1 MHLIRFFLLLF
12 CVTSI
17 NAFAEK
23 EKSSGILSELKQLS
37 TNFIQNEQGL
47 LPPDQAF
54 KLTVKVRS
62 ADTLIAEFEPT
73 KNYYL
78 YKDKIAFKPESK
90 GTLIEKISLPQGK
103 MKNDPT
109 FGKTEVYYKPFQA
122 VISLK
127 REISA
132 SNQLTLAATYQGCNE
147 PIGVCYAPID
157 KVIKLTLPAAKA
169 AVGMIAD
176 SVSNDATAATDFIRT
191 KQADPISELFRF
203 SDNRRS
209 VESESIKIN
218 KMFEGGNFW
227 LILTS
232 FFGIG
237 LLLSFTPC
245 VFPMFPILSGIIVNR
260 GKHLTKSHGF
270 ILALAYV
277 MGMSL
282 TYSAAGVAAGLS
294 GAMLSAALQ
303 NAWVLGGFA
312 LVFVTLSLSMFG
324 FYELQLPSSLQSKL
338 SEEAG
343 HLKGGHLTSVF
354 GMGALS
360 ALIIGPCVAA
370 PLAGALLYISQ
381 TRDVVLGASALFAM
395 ALGMGV
401 PLLLL
406 GASAG
411 AFLPK
416 AGPWMES
423 VKRFFGVLLL
433 GVAIWLISPVIPA
446 AIHMLM
452 WAALLI
458 ISAIYLHAVDSLP
471 ARSSGFRK
479 FLKGIGIIA
488 LLFGIALLA
497 GALSGSRD
505 ILQPLA
511 KINLA
516 GINEINTN
524 KTSIIESQH
533 LPFQRV
539 DSLAELNKRIAESQN
554 KYVMLDFYADW
565 CISCKEMERFT
576 FTDAEVKN
584 RLRDVVLLQVDVT
597 ENTIDDEALLKYFK
611 LFGPPGILF
620 FDRHGREIYDARTIG
635 YQNKEDFLAILNAVL
650 I

>member
-1 MHLIRFFLLLF
+1 MHLIRFFLLLLF
-12 CVTSI
+12 FTSI
-17 NAFAEK
+17 SAFAEEGK
-23 EKSSGILSELKQLS
+23 PSSLLSGLQQLGTS
-37 TNFIQNEQGL
+37 FAQNEQEL

-54 KLTVKVRS
+54 KLTVRVRD
-62 ADTLIAEFEPT
+62 ANTLVAEFEPT

-78 YKDKIAFKPESK
+78 YKDKIAFKPQSN
-90 GTLIEKISLPQGK
+90 GTLIEKILLPQGK
-103 MKNDPT
+103 MKNDLT
-109 FGKTEVYYKPFQA
+109 FGQTEVYYKPFQA

-127 REISA
+127 REASA
-132 SNQLTLAATYQGCNE
+132 TNQLTLVATYQGCNE

-157 KVIKLTLPAAKA
+157 KIIKLTLPVAKA
-169 AVGMIAD
+169 AVGVMAET
-176 SVSNDATAATDFIRT
+176 VSNDATAATAFIDT
-191 KQADPISELFRF
+191 KSDPAAELFQPIDRTL
-203 SDNRRS
+203 SIET
-209 VESESIKIN
+209 ESKRIDR
-218 KMFEGGNFW
+218 MFEGGDFW

-260 GKHLTKSHGF
+260 GQHITKTHGF

-282 TYSAAGVAAGLS
+282 AYSAAGVAAGLS

-312 LVFVTLSLSMFG
+312 LVFVTLAFSMFG

-360 ALIIGPCVAA
+360 ALIVGPCVAA

-381 TRDVVLGASALFAM
+381 TRDVVLGASALFTM

-411 AFLPK
+411 ALLPK

-433 GVAIWLISPVIPA
+433 GVAIWLISPVLPA
-446 AIHMLM
+446 AVHMLM

-458 ISAIYLHAVDSLP
+458 VSAIYLHAVDALP
-471 ARSSGFRK
+471 TRASGFQK
-479 FLKGIGIIA
+479 FLKGLGIIA
-488 LLFGIALLA
+488 LLFGVALLV
-497 GALSGSRD
+497 GVLSGSRD
-505 ILQPLA
+505 ILQPLS
-511 KINLA
+511 KINISR
-516 GINEINTN
+516 INEKDANRVNTDEF
-524 KTSIIESQH
+524 KH

-539 DSLAELNKRIAESQN
+539 SSLVELNKRIEQSQN

-576 FTDAEVKN
+576 FTDAKIKSK
-584 RLRDVVLLQVDVT
+584 LKDVVLLQVDVT
-597 ENTIDDEALLKYFK
+597 AGTLDDDVLLKHFK

-620 FDRHGREIYDARTIG
+620 FDRHGRIIPDARVIG
-635 YQNKEDFLAILNAVL
+635 YQSTEDFLAILSAVL

>member
-1 MHLIRFFLLLF
+1 MHLIRFFLLLLCF
-12 CVTSI
+12 TSI
-17 NAFAEK
+17 SAFAEEGK
-23 EKSSGILSELKQLS
+23 PSDLLSRLQQLGTS
-37 TNFIQNEQGL
+37 FAQNEQEL

-54 KLTVKVRS
+54 KLTVRVRD
-62 ADTLIAEFEPT
+62 ANTLVAEFEPT

-78 YKDKIAFKPESK
+78 YKDKIAFKPQSN
-90 GTLIEKISLPQGK
+90 GTLIEKILLPQGK
-103 MKNDPT
+103 MKNDLT
-109 FGKTEVYYKPFQA
+109 FGQTEVYYKPFQA

-127 REISA
+127 REASA
-132 SNQLTLAATYQGCNE
+132 TNQLTLVATYQGCNE

-157 KVIKLTLPAAKA
+157 KIIKLTLPVAKA
-169 AVGMIAD
+169 AVGVMAET
-176 SVSNDATAATDFIRT
+176 VSNDATAATAFIDT
-191 KQADPISELFRF
+191 KSDPAAELFQPIDRTL
-203 SDNRRS
+203 SIET
-209 VESESIKIN
+209 ESKRIDR
-218 KMFEGGNFW
+218 MFEGGDFW

-260 GKHLTKSHGF
+260 GQHITKTHGF

-282 TYSAAGVAAGLS
+282 AYSAAGVAAGLS

-312 LVFVTLSLSMFG
+312 LVFVTLAFSMFG

-360 ALIIGPCVAA
+360 ALIVGPCVAA

-381 TRDVVLGASALFAM
+381 TRDVVLGASALFTM

-411 AFLPK
+411 ALLPK

-433 GVAIWLISPVIPA
+433 GVAIWLISPVLPA
-446 AIHMLM
+446 AVHMLM

-458 ISAIYLHAVDSLP
+458 VSAIYLHAVDALP
-471 ARSSGFRK
+471 TRASGFQK
-479 FLKGIGIIA
+479 FLKGLGIIA
-488 LLFGIALLA
+488 LLFGVALLV
-497 GALSGSRD
+497 GVLSGSRD
-505 ILQPLA
+505 ILQPLS
-511 KINLA
+511 KINISR
-516 GINEINTN
+516 INEKDANRVNTDEF
-524 KTSIIESQH
+524 KH

-539 DSLAELNKRIAESQN
+539 SSLVELNKRIEQSQN

-576 FTDAEVKN
+576 FTDAKIKSK
-584 RLRDVVLLQVDVT
+584 LKDVVLLQVDVT
-597 ENTIDDEALLKYFK
+597 AGTLDDDVLLKHFK

-620 FDRHGREIYDARTIG
+620 FDRHGRIIPDARVIG
-635 YQNKEDFLAILNAVL
+635 YQSTEDFLAILSAVL

>member
-1 MHLIRFFLLLF
+1 MHLIRFFLLLLYF
-12 CVTSI
+12 TSI
-17 NAFAEK
+17 SAFAEEGK
-23 EKSSGILSELKQLS
+23 PSGLLSGLQQLGTS
-37 TNFIQNEQGL
+37 FAQNEQEL

-54 KLTVKVRS
+54 KLTVRVRD
-62 ADTLIAEFEPT
+62 ANTLVAEFEPT

-78 YKDKIAFKPESK
+78 YKDKIAFKPQSN
-90 GTLIEKISLPQGK
+90 GTLIEKILLPQGK
-103 MKNDPT
+103 MKNDLT
-109 FGKTEVYYKPFQA
+109 FGQTEVYYKPFQA

-127 REISA
+127 REASA
-132 SNQLTLAATYQGCNE
+132 TNQLTLAATYQGCNE

-157 KVIKLTLPAAKA
+157 KIIKLTLPVAKT
-169 AVGMIAD
+169 AVGVMAET
-176 SVSNDATAATDFIRT
+176 VSNDATAATAFIDT
-191 KQADPISELFRF
+191 KSDPAAELFQPIDRTL
-203 SDNRRS
+203 SIET
-209 VESESIKIN
+209 ESKRIDR
-218 KMFEGGNFW
+218 MFEGGDFW

-245 VFPMFPILSGIIVNR
+245 VFPMFPILSGIIANR
-260 GKHLTKSHGF
+260 GQHITKTHGF

-282 TYSAAGVAAGLS
+282 AYSAAGVAAGLS
-294 GAMLSAALQ
+294 GAMLSAVLQ

-312 LVFVTLSLSMFG
+312 LVFVTLAFSMFG

-360 ALIIGPCVAA
+360 ALIVGPCVAA

-381 TRDVVLGASALFAM
+381 TRDVVLGASALFTM

-411 AFLPK
+411 ALLPK

-433 GVAIWLISPVIPA
+433 SVAIWLISPVLPA
-446 AIHMLM
+446 AVHMLM

-458 ISAIYLHAVDSLP
+458 VSAIYLHAVDALP
-471 ARSSGFRK
+471 TRASGFQK
-479 FLKGIGIIA
+479 FLKGLGIIA
-488 LLFGIALLA
+488 LLFGVALLV
-497 GALSGSRD
+497 GVLSGSRD
-505 ILQPLA
+505 ILQPLS
-511 KINLA
+511 KINISR
-516 GINEINTN
+516 INEEDANRVNTDEF
-524 KTSIIESQH
+524 KH

-539 DSLAELNKRIAESQN
+539 SSLVELNKRIEQSQN

-576 FTDAEVKN
+576 FTDAKIKS
-584 RLRDVVLLQVDVT
+584 RLKDVVLLQVDVT
-597 ENTIDDEALLKYFK
+597 AGTLDDDVLLKHFK

-620 FDRHGREIYDARTIG
+620 FDRHGRIIPDARVIG
-635 YQNKEDFLAILNAVL
+635 YQSTEDFLAILNAVL

>member
-1 MHLIRFFLLLF
+1 MHLIRFFLLLLCF
-12 CVTSI
+12 TSI
-17 NAFAEK
+17 SAFAEEGK
-23 EKSSGILSELKQLS
+23 PSSLLSGLQQLGTS
-37 TNFIQNEQGL
+37 FAQNEQEL

-54 KLTVKVRS
+54 KLTVRVRD
-62 ADTLIAEFEPT
+62 ANTLVAEFEPT

-78 YKDKIAFKPESK
+78 YKDKIAFKPQSN
-90 GTLIEKISLPQGK
+90 GTLIEKILLPQGK
-103 MKNDPT
+103 MKNDLT
-109 FGKTEVYYKPFQA
+109 FGQTEVYYKPFQA

-127 REISA
+127 REASA
-132 SNQLTLAATYQGCNE
+132 TNQLTLVATYQGCNE

-157 KVIKLTLPAAKA
+157 KIIKLTLPVAKA
-169 AVGMIAD
+169 AVGVMAET
-176 SVSNDATAATDFIRT
+176 VSNDATAATAFIDT
-191 KQADPISELFRF
+191 KSDPAAELFQPIDRTL
-203 SDNRRS
+203 SIET
-209 VESESIKIN
+209 ESKRIDR
-218 KMFEGGNFW
+218 MFEGGDFW

-260 GKHLTKSHGF
+260 GQHITKTHGF

-282 TYSAAGVAAGLS
+282 AYSAAGVAAGLS

-312 LVFVTLSLSMFG
+312 LVFVTLAFSMFG

-360 ALIIGPCVAA
+360 ALIVGPCVAA

-381 TRDVVLGASALFAM
+381 TRDVVLGASALFTM

-411 AFLPK
+411 ALLPK

-433 GVAIWLISPVIPA
+433 GVAIWLISPVLPA
-446 AIHMLM
+446 AVHMLT

-458 ISAIYLHAVDSLP
+458 VSAIYLHAVDALP
-471 ARSSGFRK
+471 TRASGFQK
-479 FLKGIGIIA
+479 FLKGLGIIA
-488 LLFGIALLA
+488 LLFGVALLV
-497 GALSGSRD
+497 GVLSGSRD
-505 ILQPLA
+505 ILQPLS
-511 KINLA
+511 KINISR
-516 GINEINTN
+516 INEKDANRVNTDEF
-524 KTSIIESQH
+524 KH

-539 DSLAELNKRIAESQN
+539 SSLVELNKRIEQSQN

-576 FTDAEVKN
+576 FTDAKIKSK
-584 RLRDVVLLQVDVT
+584 LKDVVLLQVDVT
-597 ENTIDDEALLKYFK
+597 AGTLDDDVLLKHFK

-620 FDRHGREIYDARTIG
+620 FDRHGRIIPDARVIG
-635 YQNKEDFLAILNAVL
+635 YQSTEDFLAILSAVL

>member
-1 MHLIRFFLLLF
+1 MHLIRFFLLLLCF
-12 CVTSI
+12 TCI
-17 NAFAEK
+17 NAFATK
-23 EKSSGILSELKQLS
+23 GKPSGLLSELQQLS
-37 TNFIQNEQGL
+37 TNFAQNEQEL

-54 KLTVKVRS
+54 KLTIRVRN
-62 ADTLIAEFEPT
+62 ANTLVAEFEPT
-73 KNYYL
+73 KNYYF
-78 YKDKIAFKPESK
+78 YKDKIAFKSQST
-90 GTLIEKISLPQGK
+90 GTIIEKIFLPQGK
-103 MKNDPT
+103 MKDDLL
-109 FGKTEVYYKPFQA
+109 FGQTEVYYKTFQA

-127 REISA
+127 HGA
-132 SNQLTLAATYQGCNE
+132 LATNQLTLAATYQGCNE

-157 KVIKLTLPAAKA
+157 KIIKLTLPLAKS
-169 AVGMIAD
+169 AVGVVAET
-176 SVSNDATAATDFIRT
+176 VSNNATAATAFINT
-191 KQADPISELFRF
+191 KPDPAAELFYP
-203 SDNRRS
+203 SDKPLS
-209 VESESIKIN
+209 VETESKRIDR
-218 KMFEGGNFW
+218 MFKGGDFW

-245 VFPMFPILSGIIVNR
+245 VFPMFPILSGIIANR
-260 GKHLTKSHGF
+260 GQHLTKTHGF

-277 MGMSL
+277 LGMSL

-294 GAMLSAALQ
+294 GAMLSAVLQ

-312 LVFVTLSLSMFG
+312 LVFVTLAFSMFG

-343 HLKGGHLTSVF
+343 HLKGGYLTSVF
-354 GMGALS
+354 GMGVLS

-381 TRDVVLGASALFAM
+381 TRDVVLGASALFIM

-411 AFLPK
+411 ALLPK
-416 AGPWMES
+416 VGPWMES

-433 GVAIWLISPVIPA
+433 GVAIWLISPVLPA
-446 AIHMLM
+446 AVHMLM

-458 ISAIYLHAVDSLP
+458 VSAIYLHAVDPLP
-471 ARSSGFRK
+471 TGAPGFRK
-479 FLKGIGIIA
+479 LFKGFGIIA
-488 LLFGIALLA
+488 LLFGVALLA
-497 GALSGSRD
+497 GVLSGSRD
-505 ILQPLA
+505 ILQPLS
-511 KINLA
+511 KISISS
-516 GINEINTN
+516 INEKDANRINTD
-524 KTSIIESQH
+524 EVGH
-533 LPFQRV
+533 LTFHRV
-539 DSLAELNKRIAESQN
+539 NSLAKLNKRIIQSQN

-576 FTDAEVKN
+576 FTDAKVQS
-584 RLRDVVLLQVDVT
+584 RLKDVVLLQADVT
-597 ENTIDDEALLKYFK
+597 AGTPNDAALLKHFK

-620 FDRHGREIYDARTIG
+620 FDRNGREIPDAKVIG
-635 YQNKEDFLAILNAVL
+635 YQNKEDFLAILDAVL

>member
-23 EKSSGILSELKQLS
+23 EKSSGILSELKQLG
-37 TNFIQNEQGL
+37 TNFTQNEQEL

-191 KQADPISELFRF
+191 KQADPTSELFRF

-343 HLKGGHLTSVF
+343 HLKGGHITSVF

-516 GINEINTN
+516 GINENNTN

>member
-1 MHLIRFFLLLF
+1 MHLIRFFLLLLCF
-12 CVTSI
+12 TCI
-17 NAFAEK
+17 NAFATK
-23 EKSSGILSELKQLS
+23 GKPSGLLSELQQLS
-37 TNFIQNEQGL
+37 TNFAQNEQEL

-54 KLTVKVRS
+54 KLTIRVRN
-62 ADTLIAEFEPT
+62 ANTLVAEFEPT
-73 KNYYL
+73 KNYYF
-78 YKDKIAFKPESK
+78 YKDKIAFKSQST
-90 GTLIEKISLPQGK
+90 GTIIEKIFLPQGK
-103 MKNDPT
+103 MKDDLL
-109 FGKTEVYYKPFQA
+109 FGQTEVYYKTFQA

-127 REISA
+127 HGA
-132 SNQLTLAATYQGCNE
+132 LATNQLTLAATYQGCNE

-157 KVIKLTLPAAKA
+157 KVIKLTLPLAKS
-169 AVGMIAD
+169 AVGVVAET
-176 SVSNDATAATDFIRT
+176 VSNNATAATAFINT
-191 KQADPISELFRF
+191 KPDPAAELFYP
-203 SDNRRS
+203 SDKPLS
-209 VESESIKIN
+209 VETESKRIDR
-218 KMFEGGNFW
+218 MFKGGDFW

-245 VFPMFPILSGIIVNR
+245 VFPMFPILSGIIANR
-260 GKHLTKSHGF
+260 GQHLTKTHGF

-277 MGMSL
+277 LGMSL

-294 GAMLSAALQ
+294 GAMLSAVLQ

-312 LVFVTLSLSMFG
+312 LVFVTLAFSMFG

-343 HLKGGHLTSVF
+343 HLKGGYLTSVF
-354 GMGALS
+354 GMGVLS

-381 TRDVVLGASALFAM
+381 TRDVVLGASALFIM

-411 AFLPK
+411 ALLPK
-416 AGPWMES
+416 VGPWMES

-433 GVAIWLISPVIPA
+433 GVAIWLISPVLPA
-446 AIHMLM
+446 AVHMLM

-458 ISAIYLHAVDSLP
+458 VSAIYLHAVDPLP
-471 ARSSGFRK
+471 TGAPGFRK
-479 FLKGIGIIA
+479 LFKGFGIIA
-488 LLFGIALLA
+488 LLFGVALLA
-497 GALSGSRD
+497 GVLSGSRD
-505 ILQPLA
+505 ILQPLS
-511 KINLA
+511 KINISS
-516 GINEINTN
+516 INEKDANRINTD
-524 KTSIIESQH
+524 EVGH
-533 LPFQRV
+533 LTFHRV
-539 DSLAELNKRIAESQN
+539 NSLAKLNKRIIQSQN

-576 FTDAEVKN
+576 FTDAKVQS
-584 RLRDVVLLQVDVT
+584 RLKDVVLLQADVT
-597 ENTIDDEALLKYFK
+597 AGTPNDAALLKHFK

-620 FDRHGREIYDARTIG
+620 FDRNGREIPDAKVIG
-635 YQNKEDFLAILNAVL
+635 YQNKEDFLAILDAVL

>member
-1 MHLIRFFLLLF
+1 MYLTRIFLLLF

-23 EKSSGILSELKQLS
+23 EKSSGILSELKQIG
-37 TNFIQNEQGL
+37 TNFIQNEQEL

-191 KQADPISELFRF
+191 KQADPTSELFRF

-218 KMFEGGNFW
+218 KMFEDGNFW

-395 ALGMGV
+395 SLGMGV

-516 GINEINTN
+516 GINENNTN

-539 DSLAELNKRIAESQN
+539 NSLAELNKRIAASQN

>member
-1 MHLIRFFLLLF
+1 MHSIRFLLLLF
-12 CVTSI
+12 CVTSF
-17 NAFAEK
+17 NTFAEE
-23 EKSSGILSELKQLS
+23 EKSSGILSELKQFGAS
-37 TNFIQNEQGL
+37 FTQNEQEL

-62 ADTLIAEFEPT
+62 ADILIAEFEPA
-73 KNYYL
+73 KNYYI
-78 YKDKIAFKPESK
+78 YKDKIAFKPKNAEI
-90 GTLIEKISLPQGK
+90 LIEKISLPQGK
-103 MKNDPT
+103 IKNDPT
-109 FGKTEVYYKPFQA
+109 FGQTEVYYKPFQA

-132 SNQLTLAATYQGCNE
+132 STKLTLTATYQGCNE

-157 KVIKLTLPAAKA
+157 KIIKLTLPVAKSV
-169 AVGMIAD
+169 VGVLAD
-176 SVSNDATAATDFIRT
+176 SVSNDATAATNFIKT
-191 KQADPISELFRF
+191 KQADPKSELLRF
-203 SDNRRS
+203 PDNRRS
-209 VESESIKIN
+209 VESESIKID

-245 VFPMFPILSGIIVNR
+245 VFPMFPILLGIIVNR
-260 GKHLTKSHGF
+260 GEHLTKSHGF

-303 NAWVLGGFA
+303 NPWVLGGFA

-338 SEEAG
+338 SKETG
-343 HLKGGHLTSVF
+343 HLKGGHLASVF

-381 TRDVVLGASALFAM
+381 TQDVVLGASALFTM
-395 ALGMGV
+395 SLGMGV

-488 LLFGIALLA
+488 LLFGVALLA
-497 GALSGSRD
+497 GVLSGSRD

-516 GINEINTN
+516 GINENNTN
-524 KTSIIESQH
+524 KTSVIASQH

-539 DSLAELNKRIAESQN
+539 SSLAELNKRIAASQN

-584 RLRDVVLLQVDVT
+584 RLRDVVLLQADVT
-597 ENTIDDEALLKYFK
+597 ENTIDDEALLKHFK

-620 FDRHGREIYDARTIG
+620 FDRDGREIYDARTIG

>member
-12 CVTSI
+12 FVTSI

-23 EKSSGILSELKQLS
+23 EKSSGILSELKQLG
-37 TNFIQNEQGL
+37 TNFIQDEQEL

-54 KLTVKVRS
+54 KLTVKIRS

-78 YKDKIAFKPESK
+78 YKDKIAFKSESK

-132 SNQLTLAATYQGCNE
+132 SNQLTLAASYQGCNE

-157 KVIKLTLPAAKA
+157 KVIKLTLPVAKA
-169 AVGMIAD
+169 AVGVIAD
-176 SVSNDATAATDFIRT
+176 SVSNNATAATDFTRT
-191 KQADPISELFRF
+191 KQEDPTSELFRF
-203 SDNRRS
+203 SDNRRF

-416 AGPWMES
+416 TGPWMES

-497 GALSGSRD
+497 GALSGRRD

-516 GINEINTN
+516 GINENNTN

-539 DSLAELNKRIAESQN
+539 NSLAELNKRIAASQN